1 MHVEAK
7 LNRADTLRCVRLHH
21 LTFSLSSL
29 FWGTGGPGFEGTW
42 SSGEYGYH
50 NGSGDHFGFSWDE
63 TTLVGLVFF
72 HESRRSQWNVEHE
85 ARDPY
90 LHLGEFSADARKLAE
105 VALTEGFMSERL
117 VSAGFYAD
125 DKQAYMNE
133 TWSEGEWHGYRAFER
148 FRLTPDAAMLGQK
161 GQNWHELSSLSEGQ
175 AKMLIEVS
183 DACEAG
189 GMTLSSQQR
198 EVLLAPIEGRAFDAA
213 ELEDVAA
220 SFTAA
225 GVRGLV

>member
-1 MHVEAK
+1 MHKVAQ
-7 LNRADTLRCVRLHH
+7 LNRVDALKCVRLHH

-29 FWGTGGPGFEGTW
+29 FWGCGGPGLEGTW
-42 SSGEYGYH
+42 VAGEYGYH

-72 HESRRSQWNVEHE
+72 HESRRSQWNVDHD

-90 LHLGEFSADARKLAE
+90 LHLGEFSDDARRLAD

-125 DKQAYMNE
+125 DQQAYMQE
-133 TWSEGEWHGYRAFER
+133 TWVEGEWHGYRAFER
-148 FRLTPDAAMLGQK
+148 FRLTPHAAMLGPK
-161 GQNWHELSSLSEGQ
+161 GQNWHELSSVSEAQ

-183 DACEAG
+183 EACETGA
-189 GMTLSSQQR
+189 MTLTPEQR
-198 EVLLAPIEGRAFDAA
+198 ETLLAPIDGRTFDPDALA
-213 ELEDVAA
+213 DVAA
-220 SFTAA
+220 SFAAA
-225 GVRGLV
+225 GVRGLS